1 MTSIE
6 LTNVT
11 KVFDDDDEE
20 IIAVDGVSI
29 SIDDGELVVFVGPS
43 GSGKSTTL
51 RTIAGLEQPTS
62 GEIHIGGQRM
72 TDVPPQDR
80 NIAMVFQ
87 SFALYPH
94 RTVKGNLSFPL
105 QAQGIDEAEI
115 DERTRS
121 VAETL
126 GIAEMLDRKP
136 SQLSGG
142 QQQRVALGR
151 AIIRDPQA
159 FLMDEPLANLDAKLR
174 KEMRTEVV
182 RLQQQLD
189 VTMIHVTHNQEE
201 AMTMGDRIVVMDQGT
216 IQQVGQ
222 PDVVYRRPANRFVAK
237 FIGSPSMNL
246 LVGRVENGLFVTD
259 RSGVSLSL
267 PDRFA
272 DAVPN
277 TPVTLGIRPEDVT
290 LAGAEEPHTFGAT
303 VDVVELLGNFQVVYF
318 DIDGTEFLAEI
329 DPDHPVSAGDEIRV
343 RLQPDKLHLFDGT
356 DDDSERIAPTDEPTV
371 PGSEG
376 YTGRQ
381 NG

>member
-6 LTNVT
+6 LTDVT
-11 KVFDDDDEE
+11 KVFEDDDEE
-20 IIAVDGVSI
+20 ILAVDGVSI

-51 RTIAGLEQPTS
+51 QIVAGLEQPTS
-62 GEIHIGGQRM
+62 GEIRIGGQQM

-80 NIAMVFQ
+80 NVAMVFQ

-94 RTVKGNLSFPL
+94 RTVKGTLSFPL

-115 DERTRS
+115 DERTRN

-159 FLMDEPLANLDAKLR
+159 FLMD
-174 KEMRTEVV
+174 
-182 RLQQQLD
+182 
-189 VTMIHVTHNQEE
+189 
-201 AMTMGDRIVVMDQGT
+201 QGT

-246 LVGRVENGLFVTD
+246 PVGRVENGSFVTD

-272 DAVPN
+272 DAAPN
-277 TPVTLGIRPEDVT
+277 TPVTRGIRPEDVT

-318 DIDGTEFLAEI
+318 GIDGTEFLAEI
-329 DPDHPVSAGDEIRV
+329 DPDHPVSVGDEVRV
-343 RLQPDKLHLFDGT
+343 RLQPDTFHLFDGT
-356 DDDSERIAPTDEPTV
+356 DDNSERIAPTDEPTA

-376 YTGRQ
+376 
-381 NG
+381 